1 MFNMKNLM
9 TRALL
14 ALAMSFGAGAALAGP
29 TYHVAIDTAQFA
41 GTQGY
46 LDLSLVALGDAAPA
60 FATLSNFT
68 GSYGGTTLL
77 EGHAFGG
84 VDTGVTLGNSS
95 LVNAFTQLVN
105 FGGVF
110 GFDVSFDLDDG
121 AVGSAFGVALFNE
134 AFDAYLGAQGS
145 IVDIMLQP
153 GEAPAVL
160 VNADLAAVG
169 EVPEPADWM
178 LMATGLVLLGLAL
191 QRRASR

>member
-14 ALAMSFGAGAALAGP
+14 ALALTFSTGAVLAGP
-29 TYHVAIDTAQFA
+29 TYHVAIDTAEFA

-68 GSYGGTTLL
+68 GSFGSTTML
-77 EGHAFGG
+77 EGYAFGG
-84 VDTGVTLGNSS
+84 VETGVTLGNSS

-105 FGGVF
+105 FGGRF

-134 AFDAYLGAQGS
+134 AFDAYLGAQGN
-145 IVDIMLQP
+145 IVDISLQP
-153 GEAPAVL
+153 GETPSVL
-160 VNADLAAVG
+160 VNSDLAAVG
-169 EVPEPADWM
+169 EVPEPSNWM
-178 LMATGLVLLGLAL
+178 LMASGLMLLGSAL
-191 QRRASR
+191 QRRRSN